1 MRRRG
6 GAQVR
11 VRNEA
16 SDAARERLARNPF
29 FVLELRPS
37 CTRAEIERAGQ
48 KLLGM
53 LELEFSA
60 ARRYRSPIG
69 EHERS
74 AELVR
79 ASMAEL
85 RDPNRRLLHELWA
98 ALEPG
103 ALASGAGDGAGDGA
117 GAREGR
123 DAEDGDAVDLSP
135 FPALAALGF
144 GGWFDGG
151 GEP

>member
-1 MRRRG
+1 MVCWS
-6 GAQVR
+6 A
-11 VRNEA
+11 
-16 SDAARERLARNPF
+16 ARNPF

-98 ALEPG
+98 VLEPG
-103 ALASGAGDGAGDGA
+103 ALAGGAGDGAR
-117 GAREGR
+117 AREGK

-144 GGWFDGG
+144 GGFGGWFDGG